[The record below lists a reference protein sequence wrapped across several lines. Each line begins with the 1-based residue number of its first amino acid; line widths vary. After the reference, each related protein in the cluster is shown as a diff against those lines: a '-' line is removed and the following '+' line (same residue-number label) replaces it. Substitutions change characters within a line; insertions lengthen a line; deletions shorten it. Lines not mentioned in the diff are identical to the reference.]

1 MGLTLFGGLIVVI
14 LLFALGRFFRLSADV
29 SALLAAGI
37 PLLAYFVYLFGQ
49 WPGLDVVAIHIAVF
63 ISAAFVLAVFSRYRA
78 KQKRLHW
85 VPKALIAFFAVL
97 AVMNAGFLYVAT
109 KGLPA
114 GLVSLILPAD
124 KDTTIHTGFAGTTR
138 HGQDAA
144 KAIGAD
150 LSREHRNARLGW
162 NVRVEGLRQ
171 PAVGENAVFINV
183 EDGRGLPL
191 TGLQGEMRLSRP
203 GGASKAYPLE
213 PTGQGHYESRLNFDG
228 PGLWVLELYIA
239 QGETPYR
246 QNWEITLQ

>member
-14 LLFALGRFFRLSADV
+14 LLFVLARFSRLSAEA
-29 SALLAAGI
+29 SGLLASGV

-63 ISAAFVLAVFSRYRA
+63 ISAAFVLAIFSRYRA
-78 KQKRLHW
+78 RQKRMHW

-97 AVMNAGFLYVAT
+97 AIMNAGFLYVAT

-114 GLVSLILPAD
+114 GLASLILPAD
-124 KDTTIHTGFAGTTR
+124 KDATIHTGFAGTTR
-138 HGQDAA
+138 HGQEAA

-150 LSREHRNARLGW
+150 LSREHRNTRLGW

-171 PAVGENAVFINV
+171 PGVGENAVFINV
-183 EDGRGLPL
+183 EDGQGLPL

-203 GGASKAYPLE
+203 GGASRAYPLV
-213 PTGQGHYESRLNFDG
+213 PTGQGSYESHLNFDG

-246 QNWEITLQ
+246 QNWEISLP